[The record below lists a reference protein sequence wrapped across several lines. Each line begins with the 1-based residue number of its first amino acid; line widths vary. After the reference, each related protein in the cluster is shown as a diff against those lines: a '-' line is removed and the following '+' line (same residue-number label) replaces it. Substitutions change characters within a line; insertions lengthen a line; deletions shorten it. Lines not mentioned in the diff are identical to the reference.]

1 MALHRHRHLRKLGLP
16 EFLFA
21 VAVLA
26 TAATSIPLWRSLQ
39 GPNLLEAPGRVM
51 TCRLVPTHY
60 NAPPYENKAIMT
72 YEYMVA
78 GATFIASYEG
88 FWPEGGGPNALMP
101 DELDR
106 LTQEGYPL
114 TVLYRPGDPAT
125 SWLHTDIPGGK
136 LPSALAFGA
145 ALTCSL
151 LYCFWG
157 YPAWRGR

>member
-1 MALHRHRHLRKLGLP
+1 MALHRHRHFRKLGLP

-26 TAATSIPLWRSLQ
+26 TAATTVPLWRSMH
-39 GPNLLEAPGRVM
+39 GPELLEAPGRVM
-51 TCRLVPTHY
+51 TGRLVSTHY
-60 NAPPYENKAIMT
+60 NAPPYESKAVIT

-78 GATFIASYEG
+78 GTTFISNYEG
-88 FWPEGGGPNALMP
+88 FWPGGAGPNALMP
-101 DELDR
+101 EELNN
-106 LTQEGYPL
+106 LTREGYPL

-125 SWLHTDIPGGK
+125 SWLHTDIQGGK
-136 LPSALAFGA
+136 LPSAIAFGVT
-145 ALTCSL
+145 LTFAL